1 MAFKV
6 RNNEI
11 VFNSSIAEVDSLRLG
26 NVEAGATTSPE
37 VLIHDGLGNVTL
49 QNVTID
55 SSNIIEGTG
64 DLIESLQ
71 DALESWFT
79 HSNHTYIV
87 ATYDDIANEMIF
99 DATNAVTTSN
109 AYTDTREVAIT
120 TAYESYTD
128 QAETDAN
135 AYTDTRETAITTAY
149 QSYADAAET
158 DANAYTDTREVA
170 ITTAYESY
178 TDQAETDANAYT
190 DTEVATEA
198 GIRSVSDTNLQDQID
213 SITGGTTPIIGT
225 EKVCFDEALVS
236 NPVYHEGCLFYDE
249 THKALSYYNDASDV
263 TLNIG
268 REFMVRVIN
277 NTGALITNGSAVY
290 MSGTDIVV
298 DVPEITLA
306 QADAIA
312 TTHVDGLVTHDIPDG
327 ATGYVTRM
335 GTVRDIATSSYTAGD
350 ILYLS
355 STLAGA
361 LTATPPAWHGYV
373 VEVGR
378 VTKVDASVGE
388 VEVAIVSHSFL
399 DLQVENLA
407 HFESGIHVHGAI
419 NTGNQL
425 INNVAD
431 PVSPQDAATRY
442 YVDDISSALHA
453 AAIAIAE
460 SYTDSQ
466 ITTVA
471 NPYADIAA
479 LNAQTTATADV
490 TTWVTSNY
498 YNSTV
503 TDTLL
508 SSKLNASDPAA
519 GVQLNSVV
527 LGRSTYVFLLYNFL
541 VF

>member
-99 DATNAVTTSN
+99 DATNAVTTS
-109 AYTDTREVAIT
+109 
-120 TAYESYTD
+120 
-128 QAETDAN
+128 
-135 AYTDTRETAITTAY
+135 
-149 QSYADAAET
+149 
-158 DANAYTDTREVA
+158 NAYTDTREVA